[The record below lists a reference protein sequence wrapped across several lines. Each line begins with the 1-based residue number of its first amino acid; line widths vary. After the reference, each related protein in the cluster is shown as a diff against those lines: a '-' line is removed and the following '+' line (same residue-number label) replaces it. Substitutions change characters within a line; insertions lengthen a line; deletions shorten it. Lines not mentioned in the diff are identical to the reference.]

1 MVLSRYGPSEEAVTQ
16 VPGSERTPDHG
27 AGTRLTV
34 GIERAEALR
43 LLAAAPFGR
52 IVFTHDA
59 LPAVRPVN
67 HVIGADGSI
76 VFCTRLSAGLVPA
89 SGRSVIVA
97 YQADD
102 IDPVRRTGWSVLA
115 IGPAHTIAAGELA
128 AEYARRL
135 DTWDDPA
142 GALLGMEPTLV
153 SGTRVIE
160 GVAA

>member
-1 MVLSRYGPSEEAVTQ
+1 MGRARSGDIEVA
-16 VPGSERTPDHG
+16 GSEGTPAPG

-34 GIERAEALR
+34 EIERAEALR

-89 SGRSVIVA
+89 LGRSVIVA

-115 IGPAHTIAAGELA
+115 IGPAHAIAAGELA

-135 DTWDDPA
+135 GTWDDPA
-142 GALLGMEPTLV
+142 GALFGMEPTLV

-160 GVAA
+160 GGAV

>member
-1 MVLSRYGPSEEAVTQ
+1 MAGSEE
-16 VPGSERTPDHG
+16 TPASG

-135 DTWDDPA
+135 GTWDDPA
-142 GALLGMEPTLV
+142 GAVLGMEPTLV
-153 SGTRVIE
+153 SGTRMIE
-160 GVAA
+160 EAAV